1 MNRIAIFILLSSLAT
16 TARDGDEVKRSRIL
30 GISHMA
36 LFVSNLQ
43 KSRWFYEDFLGYAEP
58 YNLKRDD
65 GSVRIAFIKINE
77 DQYIELFTDTP
88 ITFRRR
94 SGFEG
99 GTVRE
104 MISKTFLWKAETV
117 HLKLASS

>member
-1 MNRIAIFILLSSLAT
+1 MNRIAIFLLLSSVAMA
-16 TARDGDEVKRSRIL
+16 ARHEDEVKRPRIL

-36 LFVSNLQ
+36 LFVSDLQ

-88 ITFRRR
+88 NR
-94 SGFEG
+94 
-99 GTVRE
+99 
-104 MISKTFLWKAETV
+104 KA
-117 HLKLASS
+117 S